1 MTVLLLALAGGVG
14 AGLRFIVDGLIRAKA
29 RTALP
34 VGTMLIN
41 ISGSLLL
48 GLLTGLVA
56 GHYTD
61 SAVGL
66 ILGTGFLGGY
76 TTFSTANFETVRL
89 VQARRTGLAVI
100 NAAGTMLACVLAAA
114 AGTAVALLL

>member
-14 AGLRFIVDGLIRAKA
+14 AGLRFMIDGLIRARA

-41 ISGSLLL
+41 TTGSLLL
-48 GLLTGLVA
+48 GILTGLVA

-61 SAVGL
+61 TAVGL
-66 ILGTGFLGGY
+66 VLGTGLLGGY
-76 TTFSTANFETVRL
+76 TTFSTASFETVRL
-89 VQARRTGLAVI
+89 VQARRTGLAII

-114 AGTAVALLL
+114 AGAALTLLL